1 MLKKI
6 KLESTPKCIF
16 SENICQEW
24 QQKTGILKWRKSK
37 KKEKKKKNTK
47 AVQANIFKRYI
58 ESGSSGWRE
67 ILPEKNIK
75 VKKKRIVT
83 QVVNI

>member
-1 MLKKI
+1 M

-24 QQKTGILKWRKSK
+24 QQKTGIQKWRKSK
-37 KKEKKKKNTK
+37 KKEKKKKKKTK
-47 AVQANIFKRYI
+47 AVPANVFKRYI
-58 ESGSSGWRE
+58 ESGSSGWIE
-67 ILPEKNIK
+67 ILPEKNIE
-75 VKKKRIVT
+75 VKKKRIVI

>member
-16 SENICQEW
+16 TENFCQEW

-37 KKEKKKKNTK
+37 KKEKKKNTK
-47 AVQANIFKRYI
+47 AVPANIFKRYI
-58 ESGSSGWRE
+58 ESGSSGWIE
-67 ILPEKNIK
+67 ILPEKNIE
-75 VKKKRIVT
+75 VKKKRIVI